1 MIAWRWG
8 TSWLR
13 ALAPL
18 HGRCFGRPH
27 RTSQISLVLWL
38 CAAAPVLAQPAPRP
52 PAPRPPAPRPTDAPS
67 PPPAAVPA
75 ELAAFDRDLD
85 TLFSAGGLTADQAA
99 SRAATASPTVR
110 RQAAELD
117 AAIAQRQAAELALV
131 PQVSGRASYTRLSGL
146 PAVPFA
152 IPGTMVMFSFPAP
165 LQNAYLAEAQL
176 AVPLSDYLLRFP
188 ALIDTA
194 KLGVAVARID
204 KRSSEVGA
212 GQDARLAYYEWVRA
226 RLQVLIAQHQLVQVQ
241 RTLDQVRALTEVQ
254 RLSRADLMRVE
265 AQEADAEQTV
275 DQLQNL
281 AQLREE
287 QLRILIGAASGE
299 PLAVGEDIRADVQ
312 VAGTAAPTDLV
323 DTARRQ
329 RLEFKAIDTGIA
341 AKQRQRDAELANS
354 LPRLSAFGVA
364 DYADPNQ
371 RVFPQVDEFKFT
383 WQVGAQLTWTIND
396 ALVAKTTQRRLAAEA
411 NELRADRQSLENG
424 TRLELLSAQQAVA
437 LAQHALATTRK
448 GLAAA
453 EESYRVRRE
462 LLNAER
468 ATAVE
473 LVDAETVLTRARI
486 AALNARVDLRVA
498 QAQLNH
504 AIGNDAK

>member
-1 MIAWRWG
+1 M
-8 TSWLR
+8 TSR
-13 ALAPL
+13 M
-18 HGRCFGRPH
+18 
-27 RTSQISLVLWL
+27 TLVLGL
-38 CAAAPVLAQPAPRP
+38 CAAAPAFAQPASRP
-52 PAPRPPAPRPTDAPS
+52 TAPRPTAPR
-67 PPPAAVPA
+67 PAAAPAAAGAVPDD
-75 ELAAFDRDLD
+75 LAAFDHDLD
-85 TLFSAGGLTADQAA
+85 TLFAGGGLTADQAA
-99 SRAATASPTVR
+99 ARAATASPTVR
-110 RQAAELD
+110 RRAAEVD
-117 AAIAQRQAAELALV
+117 AAIAQRQATELARV
-131 PQVSGRASYTRLSGL
+131 PQVRGTASYTRLSAITVAPISFPIAGMT
-146 PAVPFA
+146 VNFA
-152 IPGTMVMFSFPAP
+152 FPAP
-165 LQNAYLAEAQL
+165 LTNAYLAEAQL

-194 KLGVAVARID
+194 KLGVQAARLD
-204 KRSSEVGA
+204 KRSSELGA
-212 GQDARLAYYEWVRA
+212 GQDARLAFYEWVRA
-226 RLQVLIAQHQLVQVQ
+226 RLQVLIAQRQLVQVQ
-241 RTLDQVRALTEVQ
+241 RTLDQVRALAEVQ

-265 AQEADAEQTV
+265 AQEAEAEQTV

-287 QLRILIGAASGE
+287 QLRILIGAAPGD
-299 PLAVGEDIRADVQ
+299 PLAIGEDIRSDVP
-312 VAGTAAPTDLV
+312 VAGAAPLGDLM
-323 DTARRQ
+323 DAAKRQ
-329 RLEFKAIDTGIA
+329 RLEFKAIDTGIE

-371 RVFPQVDEFKFT
+371 RVFPQVDQFRFT
-383 WQVGAQLTWTIND
+383 WQVGAQLTWTLND
-396 ALVAKTTQRRLAAEA
+396 TLVAETTKRRLSAEA
-411 NELRADRQSLENG
+411 NELRADRQNLENG
-424 TRLELLSAQQAVA
+424 TRIEVLNAQQAVA
-437 LAQHALATTRK
+437 LAQHALATTQK

-473 LVDAETVLTRARI
+473 LVDAETELTRARI

>member
-1 MIAWRWG
+1 M
-8 TSWLR
+8 TS
-13 ALAPL
+13 
-18 HGRCFGRPH
+18 
-27 RTSQISLVLWL
+27 RTSLVLWL
-38 CAAAPVLAQPAPRP
+38 CAATPAFAQPAPGP
-52 PAPRPPAPRPTDAPS
+52 PAPRPPAPRPTAAAPS
-67 PPPAAVPA
+67 AAPAVPDD
-75 ELAAFDRDLD
+75 LAAFDRDLD
-85 TLFSAGGLTADQAA
+85 ALFAGGGLTAEQAA

-110 RQAAELD
+110 RRAAEVD
-117 AAIAQRQAAELALV
+117 VAIAQRQAAELAQV
-131 PQVSGRASYTRLSGL
+131 PVVSGKASYTRLSGL

-194 KLGVAVARID
+194 KLGVQAARIN
-204 KRSSEVGA
+204 KRSSELGA
-212 GQDARLAYYEWVRA
+212 GQDARVTYYEWLRS
-226 RLQVLIAQHQLVQVQ
+226 RLQVLIAQRQLVQVQ
-241 RTLDQVRALTEVQ
+241 RTLDQVRALAEVQ

-265 AQEADAEQTV
+265 AQEAEAEQTV

-287 QLRILIGAASGE
+287 QLRILIGAAPGE
-299 PLAVGEDIRADVQ
+299 PLAVGEDVRRDVQ
-312 VAGTAAPTDLV
+312 VPGAAPLGDLM
-323 DTARRQ
+323 DTAKRQ
-329 RLEFKAIDTGIA
+329 RLEFQAIDTGIA
-341 AKQRQRDAELANS
+341 AKQRQRDAELASS

-396 ALVAKTTQRRLAAEA
+396 ALIAETTKRRLAAEA
-411 NELRADRQSLENG
+411 NELRADRQNLENG
-424 TRLELLSAQQAVA
+424 TRLEVLSAQQAVA
-437 LAQHALATTRK
+437 LAQHALATTQK
-448 GLAAA
+448 GMAAA

-473 LVDAETVLTRARI
+473 LVDAETELTRARI

-498 QAQLNH
+498 QAQLDH

>member
-1 MIAWRWG
+1 
-8 TSWLR
+8 
-13 ALAPL
+13 
-18 HGRCFGRPH
+18 
-27 RTSQISLVLWL
+27 
-38 CAAAPVLAQPAPRP
+38 
-52 PAPRPPAPRPTDAPS
+52 
-67 PPPAAVPA
+67 
-75 ELAAFDRDLD
+75 
-85 TLFSAGGLTADQAA
+85 
-99 SRAATASPTVR
+99 
-110 RQAAELD
+110 
-117 AAIAQRQAAELALV
+117 
-131 PQVSGRASYTRLSGL
+131 
-146 PAVPFA
+146 
-152 IPGTMVMFSFPAP
+152 MVMFSFPAP

-194 KLGVAVARID
+194 KLGVEAARID

-212 GQDARLAYYEWVRA
+212 GQDARLAYYEWLRA
-226 RLQVLIAQHQLVQVQ
+226 RLQVLIAQRQLVQVQ
-241 RTLDQVRALTEVQ
+241 RTLDQVRALAEVQ

-265 AQEADAEQTV
+265 AQEAEAEQTV

-299 PLAVGEDIRADVQ
+299 PIAVGEDVRKDVQ
-312 VAGTAAPTDLV
+312 VPGAAPLGDLM
-323 DTARRQ
+323 DTAKRQ
-329 RLEFKAIDTGIA
+329 RLEFQAIDTGIA
-341 AKQRQRDAELANS
+341 AKQRQRDAERANS

-371 RVFPQVDEFKFT
+371 RVFPQVDEFRFT
-383 WQVGAQLTWTIND
+383 WQVGAQLTWTFND
-396 ALVAKTTQRRLAAEA
+396 ALTAETTKRRLAAEA
-411 NELRADRQSLENG
+411 SELRADRQNLENG
-424 TRLELLSAQQAVA
+424 TRLEVLSAQQAVA
-437 LAQHALATTRK
+437 LAQHALATTQK

-473 LVDAETVLTRARI
+473 LVDAETQLTRARI

-498 QAQLNH
+498 QAQLSH

>member
-1 MIAWRWG
+1 M
-8 TSWLR
+8 TSR
-13 ALAPL
+13 
-18 HGRCFGRPH
+18 
-27 RTSQISLVLWL
+27 ISLVLAL
-38 CAAAPVLAQPAPRP
+38 CAAAPALAQPAPRP
-52 PAPRPPAPRPTDAPS
+52 PAPRPPAPRPAAP
-67 PPPAAVPA
+67 ATVPDD
-75 ELAAFDRDLD
+75 LAAFDRDLD
-85 TLFSAGGLTADQAA
+85 TLFAAGGLTADQAA
-99 SRAATASPTVR
+99 ARAATASPTVR
-110 RQAAELD
+110 RRAAELD
-117 AAIAQRQAAELALV
+117 AAIAQRQAAELSLV
-131 PQVSGRASYTRLSGL
+131 PQVRGTASYTRLSAIQVAPISFMIGGM
-146 PAVPFA
+146 PVNFA
-152 IPGTMVMFSFPAP
+152 FPTP

-194 KLGVAVARID
+194 KLGVEAARID

-212 GQDARLAYYEWVRA
+212 GQDARLAYYEWLRA
-226 RLQVLIAQHQLVQVQ
+226 RLQVLIAQRQLVQVQ
-241 RTLDQVRALTEVQ
+241 RTLDQVRALAEVQ

-265 AQEADAEQTV
+265 AQEAEAEQTV

-287 QLRILIGAASGE
+287 QLRILIGAAPGE
-299 PLAVGEDIRADVQ
+299 PLAVGEDIRAEVQ
-312 VAGTAAPTDLV
+312 VAGVAAIGDLV

-329 RLEFKAIDTGIA
+329 RLEFKARDAGIA

-371 RVFPQVDEFKFT
+371 RVFPQVDAFKFT
-383 WQVGAQLTWTIND
+383 WQVGAQVTWTIND
-396 ALVAKTTQRRLAAEA
+396 ALIAETTKRRIAAEA
-411 NELRADRQSLENG
+411 NELRADRQNLDNG
-424 TRLELLSAQQAVA
+424 TRIEVQSAQQAVA
-437 LAQHALATTRK
+437 LAQHALATTQK

-473 LVDAETVLTRARI
+473 LVDAETELTRARI

-498 QAQLNH
+498 QAQLGH
-504 AIGNDAK
+504 AVGNDAR

>member
-1 MIAWRWG
+1 M
-8 TSWLR
+8 TSR
-13 ALAPL
+13 
-18 HGRCFGRPH
+18 
-27 RTSQISLVLWL
+27 ISLVLAL
-38 CAAAPVLAQPAPRP
+38 CAAAPALAQPAPRP
-52 PAPRPPAPRPTDAPS
+52 PAPRPPAPRPAAA
-67 PPPAAVPA
+67 PAAAPDD
-75 ELAAFDRDLD
+75 LAAFDRDLD
-85 TLFSAGGLTADQAA
+85 TLFAAGGLTAEQAA
-99 SRAATASPTVR
+99 SRAQTASPTVR
-110 RQAAELD
+110 RRAAELD

-131 PQVSGRASYTRLSGL
+131 PQVRGTASYTRLS
-146 PAVPFA
+146 A
-152 IPGTMVMFSFPAP
+152 IQVAPISFPIGGMTINFAFPSP
-165 LQNAYLAEAQL
+165 LTNAYLAEAQL

-194 KLGVAVARID
+194 KLGVEAARID
-204 KRSSEVGA
+204 KRSSEIGA

-226 RLQVLIAQHQLVQVQ
+226 RLQVLIAQRQLVQVQ
-241 RTLDQVRALTEVQ
+241 RTLDQVRALAEVQ

-265 AQEADAEQTV
+265 AQQADAEQTV

-287 QLRILIGAASGE
+287 QLRILIGAAPGE
-299 PLAVGEDIRADVQ
+299 PLAVGEDIRAEVQ
-312 VAGTAAPTDLV
+312 VGGVAAIGDLV

-329 RLEFKAIDTGIA
+329 RLEFKVIDVGIA

-371 RVFPQVDEFKFT
+371 RVFPQVDQFKFT

-396 ALVAKTTQRRLAAEA
+396 ALIAETTKRRIAAEA
-411 NELRADRQSLENG
+411 NELRADRQNLDNG
-424 TRLELLSAQQAVA
+424 TRIEVQSAQQAVA
-437 LAQHALATTRK
+437 LAQHALATTQK

-473 LVDAETVLTRARI
+473 LVDAETELTRARI

-498 QAQLNH
+498 QAQLSH